1 MPLLEVNGLQT
12 QFFTQDGVV
21 KAVDGISFYVNEGE
35 TLGIVG
41 ESGCGKSVSVLSV
54 MRLIPQPPGKIVGGE
69 VLFEGEDL
77 LKISDNEIRRVRGNK
92 IAMIFQ
98 DPMTSLNPV
107 LTIGRQIQEALE
119 LHMGMNKEESRKRSA
134 ELLSMVGIP
143 EADMRLDDY
152 PHQFSGGMRQR
163 AMIAMGLACNPQ
175 LLIADEPTTALDVTI
190 QAQIVE
196 LVKRL
201 RDEIGMAIIWITHDL
216 GVVAGLADRMMVM
229 YAGHVVE
236 EAPVKEVYADPRHP
250 YTLGLLGS
258 LPRLDEIREERL
270 TSIEGLPPD
279 LIDLP
284 PGCPFEPRC
293 AWAVDKCKAVR
304 PVLEPVGPRHRIA
317 CWVDVTKEHRKD
329 AARAVPVE
337 SIAPAE
343 PPVPLVADDLEIIE
357 GIGPKIA
364 QVLQAAGIVTFGQLA
379 TAKVGHIQQILGEA
393 DPKLLNLADPT
404 TWPRQAQMAVEGKWD
419 ELQTLQDELKG
430 GRQL

>member
-1 MPLLEVNGLQT
+1 MPLLEVNGLKT

-54 MRLIPQPPGKIVGGE
+54 MRLIPQPPGKIVDGE
-69 VLFEGEDL
+69 VIFDSENL
-77 LKISDNEIRRVRGNK
+77 LTMSDNDIRHVRGNK

-107 LTIGRQIQEALE
+107 LTVGRQIGEALE
-119 LHMGMNKEESRKRSA
+119 LHMGMNKEEARKRSA
-134 ELLSMVGIP
+134 ELLAMVGIA
-143 EADMRLDDY
+143 EAADRLDDY

-163 AMIAMGLACNPQ
+163 AMIAMGLACNPR

-190 QAQIVE
+190 QAQIID

-201 RDEIGMAIIWITHDL
+201 RDDIGMAIIWITHDL

-229 YAGHVVE
+229 YAGHAVE

-258 LPRLDEIREERL
+258 LPRLDEVREDRL

-279 LIDLP
+279 LIGLP

-293 AWAVDKCKAVR
+293 VYAIDKCREVR
-304 PVLEPVGPRHRIA
+304 PELEPVGPRHRIA
-317 CWVDVTKEHRKD
+317 CWVDVTQ
-329 AARAVPVE
+329 
-337 SIAPAE
+337 AE
-343 PPVPLVADDLEIIE
+343 
-357 GIGPKIA
+357 K
-364 QVLQAAGIVTFGQLA
+364 Q
-379 TAKVGHIQQILGEA
+379 
-393 DPKLLNLADPT
+393 
-404 TWPRQAQMAVEGKWD
+404 R
-419 ELQTLQDELKG
+419 
-430 GRQL
+430 